1 MTHVTLGRP
10 VRLTGI
16 GLHSGE
22 PARATIL
29 PALRGQGIRF
39 RRPDRG
45 AATVAARWDAV
56 IVSELCTRLCA
67 DGVEVSTV
75 EHLMA
80 ALAGLG
86 ITDALVDLD
95 GPEPPIL
102 DGSSAPFVEALR
114 GAGLRPLGGRARAI
128 EVLRPVEVR
137 DGEAVARL
145 EPAGRFA
152 CGCLTLDFAIDFPD
166 AAIGRQHRRL
176 TLRPGAF
183 ERELAAA
190 RTFCRRTDV
199 EAMRSR
205 GLALGGSLSNAVVVD
220 GGRVLSP
227 GGLRWS
233 DEMVRHKMLDA
244 VGDLALAGAPIHGR
258 YVGLRSGHR
267 LTNRLLRAL
276 FAEPAAWRIAGEEVP
291 AGRRARPVALPA
303 HA

>member
-1 MTHVTLGRP
+1 MGTLS
-10 VRLTGI
+10 I
-16 GLHSGE
+16 
-22 PARATIL
+22 
-29 PALRGQGIRF
+29 
-39 RRPDRG
+39 
-45 AATVAARWDAV
+45 
-56 IVSELCTRLCA
+56 
-67 DGVEVSTV
+67 
-75 EHLMA
+75 
-80 ALAGLG
+80 
-86 ITDALVDLD
+86 
-95 GPEPPIL
+95 
-102 DGSSAPFVEALR
+102 
-114 GAGLRPLGGRARAI
+114 
-128 EVLRPVEVR
+128 
-137 DGEAVARL
+137 
-145 EPAGRFA
+145 
-152 CGCLTLDFAIDFPD
+152 DFEIDFPD

-244 VGDLALAGAPIHGR
+244 VGDLALAGLPIHGR